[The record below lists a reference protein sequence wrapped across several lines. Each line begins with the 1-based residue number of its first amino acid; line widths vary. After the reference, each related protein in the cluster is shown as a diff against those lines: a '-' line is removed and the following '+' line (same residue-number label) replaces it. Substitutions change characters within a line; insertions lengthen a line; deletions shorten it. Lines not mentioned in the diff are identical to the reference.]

1 LAFLLLNGEQKMKEN
16 NIETPLEV
24 EINCDGYYPYCKN
37 CGYFDLEHEQERC
50 PKCGQLQDWSWLE
63 KGENNGL

>member
-1 LAFLLLNGEQKMKEN
+1 MELN
-16 NIETPLEV
+16 IPLEV
-24 EINCDGYYPYCKN
+24 GVNCDGYYPYCKN

>member
-1 LAFLLLNGEQKMKEN
+1 MIKQFKGRKGRFMELN
-16 NIETPLEV
+16 IPLEV
-24 EINCDGYYPYCKN
+24 GINCDGYYPYCKN